1 MLNISASCGIYGHE
15 NHNLTAAAA
24 AKSYIQRI
32 GFGSVY
38 CTQFN
43 SAIINTEGII
53 SLKKEAYLKR
63 KLVFFSLDFMERS
76 RTPSL
81 MKKYQGMMKVRNT
94 SIMPEAVE
102 NYNEF
107 EVVTYLKSIVLKGH
121 LSVWW
126 GQTRKYLRISEN
138 RFFQLFLM
146 LLP

>member
-1 MLNISASCGIYGHE
+1 
-15 NHNLTAAAA
+15 
-24 AKSYIQRI
+24 
-32 GFGSVY
+32 
-38 CTQFN
+38 
-43 SAIINTEGII
+43 
-53 SLKKEAYLKR
+53 LKR

-121 LSVWW
+121 LSV
-126 GQTRKYLRISEN
+126 
-138 RFFQLFLM
+138 
-146 LLP
+146 